1 MHRLSV
7 LLMMTAVAGLLALGI
22 VMLAS
27 TGEFAQDAHGRPY
40 FFLKHQL
47 MWLGLGIVGCAVM
60 ANIDYR
66 QLVKRWVWVYVISA
80 VLLICCFAPGIG
92 AKINGSHRWI
102 RLGFATFQPSEL
114 AKAAS
119 ILALAWWLSQ
129 ERDLEKQFL
138 RGFVLPL
145 LVVGGLMGLIVC
157 EVDVG
162 STVLIG
168 GTAMCML
175 FVSGSPWKF
184 IGGLMTLG
192 VLAVAG
198 AISMMPE
205 RLGRFLAFMNPE
217 KYPADAYQTQQGLI
231 ALGSGGMS
239 GLGLGNGRQKLLYL
253 PYAHTDFIFP
263 MVGEELGLV
272 GTLGVIMAYILF
284 MLGGVSIAMKARDRA
299 GLLTGM
305 GIVML
310 ISLQALVNLGVTTE
324 LLPNKGLPLPFISY
338 GGSNLA
344 FCLLGVG
351 VLINIYRQGVSER
364 EEEQMQQL
372 EMALQAEKRVV
383 RL

>member
-1 MHRLSV
+1 M
-7 LLMMTAVAGLLALGI
+7 LLLMTAVAGLLALGI

-47 MWLGLGIVGCAVM
+47 MWLGLGVVGCAVM
-60 ANIDYR
+60 ANFDYK
-66 QLVKRWVWVYVISA
+66 QLVKRWLWVYLISA
-80 VLLICCFAPGIG
+80 ALLVCCFAPGIG
-92 AKINGSHRWI
+92 AKINGSNRWI

-138 RGFVLPL
+138 RGFVVPL

-192 VLAVAG
+192 VIAVAG

-263 MVGEELGLV
+263 MIGEELGLI

>member
-231 ALGSGGMS
+231 ALGSGGIS

>member
-27 TGEFAQDAHGRPY
+27 TGEFAQDAHGKPS

>member
-47 MWLGLGIVGCAVM
+47 IWLGLGIVGCAVM

-66 QLVKRWVWVYVISA
+66 KFVKKWVWVYVASA
-80 VLLICCFAPGIG
+80 VLLICCFVPGIG

-129 ERDLEKQFL
+129 ERDLERQLL
-138 RGFVLPL
+138 RGFVMPL

-192 VLAVAG
+192 VVAVAC

-372 EMALQAEKRVV
+372 EIALQAEKRVV